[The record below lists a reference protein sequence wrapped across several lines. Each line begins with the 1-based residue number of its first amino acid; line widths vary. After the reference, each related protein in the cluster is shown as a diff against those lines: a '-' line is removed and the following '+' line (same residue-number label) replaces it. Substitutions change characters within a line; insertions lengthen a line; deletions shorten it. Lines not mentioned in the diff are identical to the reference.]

1 MNGRVGVSKNRVY
14 PKMDGENNGKPYF
27 LNGMIWGVLTHYFR
41 KHPVHQDSFR
51 TRQLHIWWIVCW
63 GHFDRGHGPFEV
75 WGRIG
80 KEAAALWVW
89 RANKAVVQ
97 AVKTPD
103 FWVWVVLVYFFASQ
117 QFFTDVFL
125 FCGHVFLVKVVSLKI
140 FMEKTHKTKT
150 IFFFLGG
157 EDNLF

>member
-1 MNGRVGVSKNRVY
+1 M
-14 PKMDGENNGKPYF
+14 GEGSHRF
-27 LNGMIWGVLTHYFR
+27 LWFQG
-41 KHPVHQDSFR
+41 
-51 TRQLHIWWIVCW
+51 
-63 GHFDRGHGPFEV
+63 
-75 WGRIG
+75 
-80 KEAAALWVW
+80 
-89 RANKAVVQ
+89 ANKAVVQ
-97 AVKTPD
+97 AVKTHD

-150 IFFFLGG
+150 ICFFFLAG